1 MAVNSG
7 GNRGGSLLDLS
18 TREIVIAGVIGG
30 VALFLGAT
38 RLGFIPVP
46 IPFIGNATIMHIPA
60 IVGGALEGPV
70 VGALAGLIFGI
81 FSFLY
86 ADVPIFKDP
95 IIAIL
100 PRVLIGVVAWA
111 VFVGLRRWSV
121 DLASVAAGLLGSL
134 TNSAGVLGLGLV
146 LPLGDKLPDAR
157 PGRGQHPA
165 GHRRGRTRG
174 GRHGR
179 PGKGRDA
186 HPQRTGD
193 GARDRVRRRAP
204 LLVRGARRDDRAR
217 ERLVHLQDGRGRR
230 GARAQGSE
238 PEDRARA
245 ARRHHRPQRL
255 GQEHARQAAHGRSVS
270 DGGDNPYRRRARGQG
285 APVGRSAQGLRRL
298 PGPRRPAR
306 DEPRGRRRGLR
317 PRESGATAR

>member
-18 TREIVIAGVIGG
+18 TREIVISGVIGG

-134 TNSAGVLGLGLV
+134 TNSAGVLLLGLV
-146 LPLGDKLPDAR
+146 LPLGEQSYLT
-157 PGRGQHPA
+157 PA
-165 GHRRGRTRG
+165 LV
-174 GRHGR
+174 
-179 PGKGRDA
+179 A
-186 HPQRTGD
+186 ASFPQVIAEAVLAAVVT
-193 GARDRVRRRAP
+193 VV
-204 LLVRGARRDDRAR
+204 LVRGVMLIRSG
-217 ERLVHLQDGRGRR
+217 QTT
-230 GARAQGSE
+230 
-238 PEDRARA
+238 A
-245 ARRHHRPQRL
+245 A
-255 GQEHARQAAHGRSVS
+255 
-270 DGGDNPYRRRARGQG
+270 
-285 APVGRSAQGLRRL
+285 
-298 PGPRRPAR
+298 
-306 DEPRGRRRGLR
+306 
-317 PRESGATAR
+317 ESGSDEERRY

>member
-18 TREIVIAGVIGG
+18 TREIVIAGAIGG

-134 TNSAGVLGLGLV
+134 TNSAGVLLLGLV
-146 LPLGDKLPDAR
+146 LPLGEQSYLT
-157 PGRGQHPA
+157 PA
-165 GHRRGRTRG
+165 LV
-174 GRHGR
+174 
-179 PGKGRDA
+179 A
-186 HPQRTGD
+186 ASIPQVIAEAVLAAVVT
-193 GARDRVRRRAP
+193 VV
-204 LLVRGARRDDRAR
+204 LVRGVMLIR
-217 ERLVHLQDGRGRR
+217 
-230 GARAQGSE
+230 S
-238 PEDRARA
+238 
-245 ARRHHRPQRL
+245 
-255 GQEHARQAAHGRSVS
+255 GQ
-270 DGGDNPYRRRARGQG
+270 
-285 APVGRSAQGLRRL
+285 
-298 PGPRRPAR
+298 
-306 DEPRGRRRGLR
+306 
-317 PRESGATAR
+317 ATAPETGSDEERRY

>member
-7 GNRGGSLLDLS
+7 GNGGGSLLDLS

-134 TNSAGVLGLGLV
+134 TNSAGVLLLGLV
-146 LPLGDKLPDAR
+146 LPLGEQSYLT
-157 PGRGQHPA
+157 PA
-165 GHRRGRTRG
+165 LV
-174 GRHGR
+174 
-179 PGKGRDA
+179 A
-186 HPQRTGD
+186 ASIPQVIAEAILAAVVT
-193 GARDRVRRRAP
+193 VV
-204 LLVRGARRDDRAR
+204 LVRGVMLIRSG
-217 ERLVHLQDGRGRR
+217 QTT
-230 GARAQGSE
+230 
-238 PEDRARA
+238 A
-245 ARRHHRPQRL
+245 A
-255 GQEHARQAAHGRSVS
+255 
-270 DGGDNPYRRRARGQG
+270 
-285 APVGRSAQGLRRL
+285 
-298 PGPRRPAR
+298 
-306 DEPRGRRRGLR
+306 
-317 PRESGATAR
+317 ESGSDEERRY

>member
-18 TREIVIAGVIGG
+18 TREIVIAGAIGG

-46 IPFIGNATIMHIPA
+46 IPFIGNATVMHIPA

-121 DLASVAAGLLGSL
+121 DLASVAAGLFGSL
-134 TNSAGVLGLGLV
+134 TNSAGVLLLGLV
-146 LPLGDKLPDAR
+146 LPLGQQSYLTPALVVASLPQVIAE
-157 PGRGQHPA
+157 A
-165 GHRRGRTRG
+165 ILAAVVT
-174 GRHGR
+174 
-179 PGKGRDA
+179 
-186 HPQRTGD
+186 
-193 GARDRVRRRAP
+193 VI
-204 LLVRGARRDDRAR
+204 LVRGVMLIRSGQTTAPETGPDEERR
-217 ERLVHLQDGRGRR
+217 
-230 GARAQGSE
+230 
-238 PEDRARA
+238 
-245 ARRHHRPQRL
+245 
-255 GQEHARQAAHGRSVS
+255 
-270 DGGDNPYRRRARGQG
+270 Y
-285 APVGRSAQGLRRL
+285 
-298 PGPRRPAR
+298 
-306 DEPRGRRRGLR
+306 
-317 PRESGATAR
+317 